1 MLRNGED
8 AKWAN
13 QRAAPSEVDLKQG
26 LRGPSGEAEGARISS
41 CRRRPQRRV
50 SDAAPRRTDPR
61 HAALHCATLHFRLQ
75 EEEEEE
81 EKEEENLGRVI
92 KTSFL
97 FLNVY
102 KEFILMKN
110 ILYKSFKETHK
121 ETQDDLLQK

>member
-8 AKWAN
+8 AKWGN

-26 LRGPSGEAEGARISS
+26 LRGPSGEAEGARIIS

-81 EKEEENLGRVI
+81 EKEEEHLGRVI
-92 KTSFL
+92 KTIFL
-97 FLNVY
+97 LFERL
-102 KEFILMKN
+102 
-110 ILYKSFKETHK
+110 
-121 ETQDDLLQK
+121 